1 MRDWLGPMRVG
12 TLPYSVSKPLSSK
25 FRVRLFSV
33 TTPHNLFRRTVRNVG
48 LYLQSE
54 PYVRSQ

>member
-33 TTPHNLFRRTVRNVG
+33 TSPHNLFRRTVRYVSLN
-48 LYLQSE
+48 LQS
-54 PYVRSQ
+54 